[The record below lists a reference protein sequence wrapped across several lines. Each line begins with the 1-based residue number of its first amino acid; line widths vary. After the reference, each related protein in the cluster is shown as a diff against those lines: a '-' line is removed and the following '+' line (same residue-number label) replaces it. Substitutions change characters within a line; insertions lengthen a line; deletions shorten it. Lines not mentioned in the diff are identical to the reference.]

1 MAASATDLIARLE
14 RERRRLTRWIQAWD
28 LTGTAPRPTRQGRP
42 IAPAITSRSQA
53 AIALSRIDAA
63 LRRWFEGRFGTC
75 CRCDQPLAPERLR
88 ADPAEPLCG
97 RCQRA
102 SNPVRTG
109 DSAGPACADHR
120 RRR

>member
-1 MAASATDLIARLE
+1 MAANPIDLVARLE

-28 LTGTAPRPTRQGRP
+28 LTGTAPRPIWQGRH
-42 IAPAITSRSQA
+42 IAPAFTSRSQA

-75 CRCDQPLAPERLR
+75 CRCDQPVASERLR

-97 RCQRA
+97 RCQSG
-102 SNPVRTG
+102 SNPAPG
-109 DSAGPACADHR
+109 E
-120 RRR
+120 